1 MSYVGAMTWDAVG
14 DRLAAGAAAL
24 LPVGAGAKE
33 HGFHLPM
40 NTDQLQAEWLAAR
53 IADRF
58 DVLIWPTLSY
68 GHYPAF
74 VNYAGSCSLSA
85 DTFERAV
92 REIVEGLLG
101 FGAGAALV
109 LDTGVST
116 LQPVARALAP
126 LGECAVHLKVHAGP
140 RYGAAMAKLGE
151 QAYGSHA
158 DEFETARMLAM
169 APERVAMARAEASPA
184 DAAFVLHEGPMTP
197 HDPAGPNYS
206 RSGSFGDPTLATP
219 GKGEA
224 LLGAMVDDVLEMV
237 ERALAERSG
246 G

>member
-1 MSYVGAMTWDAVG
+1 MSYVGGMTWDAVG
-14 DRLAAGAAAL
+14 DRLEAGAAAL
-24 LPVGAGAKE
+24 LPIGAGAKE

-53 IADRF
+53 IAERF

-85 DTFERAV
+85 DTFGRMV
-92 REIVEGLLG
+92 RELAEGLLG
-101 FGAGAALV
+101 FGARAVLV

-116 LQPVARALAP
+116 LRPVARALTP
-126 LGECAVHLKVHAGP
+126 LFEEGAVHLKIHDGP
-140 RYGAAMAKLGE
+140 RYGAVMARLGE

-169 APERVAMARAEASPA
+169 APEQLVMARAEASPA
-184 DAAFVLHEGPMTP
+184 NAVFQEGPMTP
-197 HDPAGPNYS
+197 HDPGAPNYS

-219 GKGEA
+219 EKGEA
-224 LLGAMVDDVLEMV
+224 LL
-237 ERALAERSG
+237 
-246 G
+246 

>member
-1 MSYVGAMTWDAVG
+1 MSYVSAMTWDAVG

-53 IADRF
+53 IAERF

-68 GHYPAF
+68 AHYPAF

-101 FGAGAALV
+101 FGAGVALV

-116 LQPVARALAP
+116 LRPVARALAP
-126 LGECAVHLKVHAGP
+126 LGECAVHLKVHDGP
-140 RYGAAMAKLGE
+140 RYRAAMAKLGE

-169 APERVAMARAEASPA
+169 APERVAMARAEASPK
-184 DAAFVLHEGPMTP
+184 DAAFVFHEGPMTP
-197 HDPAGPNYS
+197 HDPASPKYS

-219 GKGEA
+219 EKGEA
-224 LLGAMVDDVLEMV
+224 LLSAMVDDIMEMV